1 MKHTKKLASLLLAL
15 VMLFAMT
22 ATALASQS
30 GGYYGITNPEEDILA
45 DHTFTAYQVFQA
57 REEDGVLSDVQWG
70 NGINGPAFL
79 AALKAANPAVFN
91 GCSTAADV
99 AKALD
104 NCADDNALAQ
114 QVARIAEKNKTGN
127 GTALQQGTTYLPGA
141 GYYLIV
147 DTTADVGQGGAYNA
161 ALLQV
166 VGNITVNVKTDV
178 PSVEKKVQENSI
190 IPGSQEYG
198 PGFNDVADFNIGD
211 MVIFHLIGKVP
222 DMSRYQTYKYIFHD
236 TFSAGLT
243 PPPTDFVKV
252 YLSNS
257 KSADMFNH
265 EADITSN
272 FNIAVNGQKLT
283 VSCNNL
289 KAISGVTQG
298 KYIIVDYGAILNT
311 NAVIGRPGNPNTVY
325 LEYSNRPDQSGA
337 GDTNNT
343 GRTPEDKVVVFT
355 YQLNTSKVDGQN
367 PNTKLPNAQFVLL
380 SSNKSSAAK
389 VVNGKFAGWVTVPN
403 LPPPP
408 QLAITLPLLSMQG
421 GGTSWDPETILT
433 SDANG
438 LFSIKGLDDGTYYLR
453 EIKAPK
459 YYNSL
464 TGDIE
469 VKITATTN
477 NGQSWNGN
485 PDTALTALAVTANG
499 APGTANVATGT
510 VGITVG
516 NNRGYELP
524 ETGGIGTTILYILGS
539 VLVAGAVIL
548 LITKKRMAA
557 K

>member
-1 MKHTKKLASLLLAL
+1 MKHTKKLTSLLLAL

-30 GGYYGITNPEEDILA
+30 GGYYGVTIPEDGILA
-45 DHTFTAYQVFQA
+45 GHTFTAYQVFKA
-57 REEDGVLSDVQWG
+57 REEDGVLSDVDWG

-79 AALKAANPAVFN
+79 AALKAADPAVFN
-91 GCSTAADV
+91 SCSTAADV

-104 NCADDNALAQ
+104 DCADDNALAQ

-127 GTALQQGTTYLPGA
+127 GTALQQGSTALPGA

-166 VGNITVNVKTDV
+166 VGNITVNVKTDA
-178 PSVEKKVQENSI
+178 PSVEKKVQADVDVN
-190 IPGSQEYG
+190 GGYG
-198 PGFNDVADFNIGD
+198 PGFRDVADFNIGQTT
-211 MVIFHLIGKVP
+211 IFHLIGKVP
-222 DMSRYQTYKYIFHD
+222 DMSRYQTYKYTFHD
-236 TFSAGLT
+236 TFSTGLT
-243 PPPTDFVKV
+243 PPTINDPENPGSVRV

-257 KSADMFNH
+257 KYADLFDH

-298 KYIIVDYGAILNT
+298 KYIIVEYGAALNS

-380 SSNKSSAAK
+380 SSAKLSVAK
-389 VVNGKFAGWVTVPN
+389 VIDGKFAGWVSVPSSE
-403 LPPPP
+403 LPPAPP
-408 QLAITLPLLSMQG
+408 QLVITLPLLSIQG
-421 GGTSWDPETILT
+421 GGTTSWDPETILT

-438 LFSIKGLDDGTYYLR
+438 LFSIKGLDAGTYYLR
-453 EIKAPK
+453 EIKAPR

-464 TGDIE
+464 TEDIE
-469 VKITATTN
+469 VKITATIY
-477 NGQSWNGN
+477 NGQSWDGN
-485 PDTALTALAVTANG
+485 PATALTALSVTANG

-524 ETGGIGTTILYILGS
+524 ETGGIGTTI
-539 VLVAGAVIL
+539 
-548 LITKKRMAA
+548 
-557 K
+557 